1 MRKSRQETSETR
13 QRIVEAASIE
23 FRKHGIGGTGLSGL
37 MSAAGLTHGGFYR
50 HFASKDQVVAEAC
63 GAAVD
68 GLVSELEEVAD
79 DGGFE
84 AIVAHYLSVHHR
96 DALEQSC
103 PYAALGSELV
113 RSNEQVKEVAT
124 QGLER
129 VIELLAAQSA
139 SEKSESERARALV
152 TMCTMMGALTL
163 SRMASRADLSAE
175 ILETAVSHLTKSERP
190 EA

>member
-139 SEKSESERARALV
+139 SGKSESERARALV